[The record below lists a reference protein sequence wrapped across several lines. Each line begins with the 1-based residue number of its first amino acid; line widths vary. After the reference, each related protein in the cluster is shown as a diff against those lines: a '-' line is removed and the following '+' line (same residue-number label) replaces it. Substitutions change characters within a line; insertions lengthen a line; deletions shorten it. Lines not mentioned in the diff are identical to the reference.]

1 VFAAVWFVTF
11 AAMFSLVAGMHQ
23 FYTASMAIP
32 MALLIGAAFA
42 KARRRRV
49 LWAQIALPAAAAT
62 ALIISLSVA
71 SNPGAAF
78 SLPVAVAQALV
89 AVAAVIAVVVDHRR
103 AHARRLT
110 AVIGVIALLL
120 TPASWAVVTMWSPN
134 STNPTA
140 AGVASVS
147 GIGGAGGFGAGA
159 HGGAR
164 DRRARRA
171 RRVRHRR
178 LGAIRRGPPWR
189 RVLAIRRRERTS
201 DAGTRG
207 RANGGGALTRGSG
220 GFTGSPSGVQT
231 PTVGTVAWLKE
242 HQQGTAY
249 LAATF
254 GAQSAASLILASD
267 GGSFLPIGG
276 FDERDPAPTLAT
288 FQTLVADGE
297 LRYVIAGNGGGFGG
311 FGGSGGPSGGLGGT
325 DSASTAAGQ
334 IRTWVVANCTEVMD
348 APISGLYSC
357 GA

>member
-1 VFAAVWFVTF
+1 
-11 AAMFSLVAGMHQ
+11 
-23 FYTASMAIP
+23 
-32 MALLIGAAFA
+32 
-42 KARRRRV
+42 
-49 LWAQIALPAAAAT
+49 
-62 ALIISLSVA
+62 
-71 SNPGAAF
+71 
-78 SLPVAVAQALV
+78 
-89 AVAAVIAVVVDHRR
+89 
-103 AHARRLT
+103 
-110 AVIGVIALLL
+110 
-120 TPASWAVVTMWSPN
+120 
-134 STNPTA
+134 
-140 AGVASVS
+140 
-147 GIGGAGGFGAGA
+147 
-159 HGGAR
+159 
-164 DRRARRA
+164 
-171 RRVRHRR
+171 
-178 LGAIRRGPPWR
+178 
-189 RVLAIRRRERTS
+189 
-201 DAGTRG
+201 
-207 RANGGGALTRGSG
+207 
-220 GFTGSPSGVQT
+220 VQT